1 MRELQVRLH
10 KQNAAHQIMVLEL
23 HVWGPAFSLP
33 SIEAECIATTAY
45 CQRVIPKGEWSLVAE
60 HNPSVGTKES
70 LPILFDDGV
79 ATATGFE
86 DIVAYLRNHPAVTSD
101 LDASLTSRQQTDRT
115 AFITLL
121 QSTATPLI
129 DLSLYVS
136 AENYNTTTSAAY
148 TAILPWYANYTVPP
162 KRRDLARARTAHMG
176 LSSLDVDMTAEEGFA
191 PGRGTASSEYEAAK
205 RAAGIPTESQPKNLN
220 MGRGKGLGGLLGG
233 RVYAARFRLD
243 ALSGELLDPLSDLL
257 GKHEYL
263 FCTEQPSSLDCL
275 AFGYLSLLFY
285 PALPQAWLKETIQTK
300 YPPIAA
306 YLHRLRTAFFQDEEI
321 SPGIVWSV
329 STGALENN
337 KNALLPWA
345 PRSQNFATSAL
356 AGARELVGNIP
367 VISSVWKRHRIDVSK
382 PLELSKRARSELPSP
397 LFVNTL
403 LGSRAPTASQIQS
416 PPPPS
421 SSTKT
426 GRFFGKANIGHTFR
440 HKSAGAFG
448 PDLAKKL
455 SQLVKME
462 KNVMRSMEL
471 VSRER
476 MEVAQQLSIWGE
488 ACDDDVSDVTDK
500 LGVLIYEIGELEDQY
515 VDRYDQY
522 RVTIKSIRNIE
533 ASVQPSRDRKQKIT
547 DQIAQLKYKEPNS
560 PKIVVLEQELVRA
573 EAESLVAE
581 AQLSNITR
589 EKLKAA
595 FTYQFDAMRE
605 HCEKLAII
613 AGYGK
618 HLLELVDDTP
628 VTPGETRQ
636 AYDGYEASKAIIQ
649 DCEDALTNWVAQN
662 ASVSSKLSQR
672 SRTLSQRRRNQTR
685 NRGEGVDLSGQD
697 QLLDDNRESGLWIPA
712 SEHQDNGYE
721 DRDDLDDDVNSTI
734 ASEQR
739 GREDE
744 RPIAA

>member
-1 MRELQVRLH
+1 
-10 KQNAAHQIMVLEL
+10 MVLEL
-23 HVWGPAFSLP
+23 HVWGPAFGLA
-33 SIEAECIATTAY
+33 SIEAECIATIAY
-45 CQRVIPKGEWSLVAE
+45 CHRVIPEGGWSLVAS
-60 HNPSVGTKES
+60 HNPTVGTAEI

-79 ATATGFE
+79 ATASGFE
-86 DIVAYLRNHPAVTSD
+86 DIVAYLRNYPTVTND
-101 LDASLTSRQQTDRT
+101 IDAGLSSAQRTDRT
-115 AFITLL
+115 AFGTFL
-121 QSTATPLI
+121 QATATPLV

-136 AENYNTTTSAAY
+136 AENYNKTTASAY

-162 KRRDLARARTAHMG
+162 RRRDLARMRTAHMG
-176 LSSLDVDMTAEEGFA
+176 LSSLDVDTSAEEEFA

-205 RAAGIPTESQPKNLN
+205 RAAGIPTESQPRSLN
-220 MGRGKGLGGLLGG
+220 IGRGRGLGGLLGG
-233 RVYAARFRLD
+233 QVYAARFRLD
-243 ALSGELLDPLSDLL
+243 ALSAELLDPLSDLL
-257 GKHEYL
+257 GKNKYL
-263 FCTEQPSSLDCL
+263 FRGDQPSSLDCL
-275 AFGYLSLLFY
+275 AFGYLSLLIY
-285 PALPQAWLKETIQTK
+285 PPVPQAWLRETIRAK
-300 YPPIAA
+300 YPRIGA
-306 YLHRLRTAFFQDEEI
+306 YVHRLHRDLFHEEEV
-321 SPGIVWSV
+321 SPADIWAV
-329 STGALENN
+329 STGKSNIATSTT
-337 KNALLPWA
+337 LPWTTRPA
-345 PRSQNFATSAL
+345 SFGASAMACTKEILGNLPGIATVSQKRTIVTSEPML
-356 AGARELVGNIP
+356 
-367 VISSVWKRHRIDVSK
+367 VSK
-382 PLELSKRARSELPSP
+382 RFRSELPSP
-397 LFVNTL
+397 LFLSSVF
-403 LGSRAPTASQIQS
+403 GSRAPTASQIQN
-416 PPPPS
+416 PPPPA
-421 SSTKT
+421 SSTKS

-649 DCEDALTNWVAQN
+649 DCEDALTNWVSQN
-662 ASVSSKLSQR
+662 ASVSAKLSQR
-672 SRTLSQRRRNQTR
+672 SRTLSQRRRNQSR
-685 NRGEGVDLSGQD
+685 GHGEGVDLSGQD
-697 QLLDDNRESGLWIPA
+697 QALDRESGLWIPA
-712 SEHQDNGYE
+712 SEHQGNGYE
-721 DRDDLDDDVNSTI
+721 DRDELDDENTSTI
-734 ASEQR
+734 ASEHHR
-739 GREDE
+739 GREEE
-744 RPIAA
+744 RMVAA

>member
-1 MRELQVRLH
+1 
-10 KQNAAHQIMVLEL
+10 MVLEL
-23 HVWGPAFSLP
+23 HVWGPAFGLA
-33 SIEAECIATTAY
+33 SIEAECIATIAY
-45 CQRVIPKGEWSLVAE
+45 CHRVIPAGEWSLVAS
-60 HNPSVGTKES
+60 HNPTVGTAEI

-79 ATATGFE
+79 ATASGFE
-86 DIVAYLRNHPAVTSD
+86 DIVAYLRNYPTVTNDIDAD
-101 LDASLTSRQQTDRT
+101 LSSTQRTDRT
-115 AFITLL
+115 AFGTFL
-121 QSTATPLI
+121 QATATPLV

-136 AENYNTTTSAAY
+136 AENYNKTTTSAY

-162 KRRDLARARTAHMG
+162 RRRDLARMRTAHMG
-176 LSSLDVDMTAEEGFA
+176 LSSLDVDTSAEEEFA

-205 RAAGIPTESQPKNLN
+205 RAAGIPTESQPRSLN
-220 MGRGKGLGGLLGG
+220 IGRGRGLGGLLGG
-233 RVYAARFRLD
+233 QVYAARFRLD
-243 ALSGELLDPLSDLL
+243 ALSAELLDPLSDLL
-257 GKHEYL
+257 GKHKYL
-263 FCTEQPSSLDCL
+263 FRGDQPSSLDCL
-275 AFGYLSLLFY
+275 AFGYLSLLIY
-285 PALPQAWLKETIQTK
+285 PPVPQAWLRETIRAK
-300 YPPIAA
+300 YPRIGA
-306 YLHRLRTAFFQDEEI
+306 YIHRLHRDLFHEEEVNPADIWAMHRTYSMRQ
-321 SPGIVWSV
+321 
-329 STGALENN
+329 
-337 KNALLPWA
+337 
-345 PRSQNFATSAL
+345 
-356 AGARELVGNIP
+356 
-367 VISSVWKRHRIDVSK
+367 
-382 PLELSKRARSELPSP
+382 
-397 LFVNTL
+397 
-403 LGSRAPTASQIQS
+403 SRAPTASQIQN
-416 PPPPS
+416 PPPPT
-421 SSTKT
+421 SSTKS

-649 DCEDALTNWVAQN
+649 DCEDALTNWVSQN
-662 ASVSSKLSQR
+662 ASVSAKLSQR
-672 SRTLSQRRRNQTR
+672 SRTLSQRRRNQSR
-685 NRGEGVDLSGQD
+685 GHGEGVDLSGQD
-697 QLLDDNRESGLWIPA
+697 QALDRESGLWIPA
-712 SEHQDNGYE
+712 SEHQGNGYE
-721 DRDDLDDDVNSTI
+721 DRDELDDENTSTI
-734 ASEQR
+734 ASEHHR
-739 GREDE
+739 GREEE
-744 RPIAA
+744 RMVAA